1 MITATIV
8 GNVGKKPEAKTTKT
22 GKLMCRFGVASTKK
36 SEGREP
42 VTSWVNVLCFDEQ
55 AEQVQDRVNQ
65 GDRVMVT
72 GRLEVEKYSADDGT
86 ERTSVTLLA
95 DDIGLSL
102 RFAPKGQRQADDSFK
117 DPF

>member
-1 MITATIV
+1 
-8 GNVGKKPEAKTTKT
+8 
-22 GKLMCRFGVASTKK
+22 
-36 SEGREP
+36 
-42 VTSWVNVLCFDEQ
+42 
-55 AEQVQDRVNQ
+55 
-65 GDRVMVT
+65 MVT